1 MPTSTTKTMP
11 YTWVHEAS
19 SRGQFFRN
27 LAYAPRFNEKQRP
40 RTSMMSC
47 QPKRRC
53 VACVAH
59 WPIPAPPRHLLATQK
74 VRQDGRHVTEVRVPA
89 VEAADVGLYDCDAVG
104 VADRA

>member
-59 WPIPAPPRHLLATQK
+59 WPIPAPPPPAGDAEGETGRPP
-74 VRQDGRHVTEVRVPA
+74 RDGGACAGR
-89 VEAADVGLYDCDAVG
+89 
-104 VADRA
+104 